1 MVTESARA
9 GCARGPNPI
18 HPEAWWR
25 FHFRT
30 PELTRD
36 ALFHTAGTAQSGGQ
50 VMVHRFA
57 VFALLVATAEAG
69 KKTCEQWC
77 VPRHAS

>member
-1 MVTESARA
+1 MTGSAAQDPKTTAA
-9 GCARGPNPI
+9 G
-18 HPEAWWR
+18 EAAGR
-25 FHFRT
+25 LAKT
-30 PELTRD
+30 PPELTRD
-36 ALFHTAGTAQSGGQ
+36 AIFHTAGTAQSGGQ